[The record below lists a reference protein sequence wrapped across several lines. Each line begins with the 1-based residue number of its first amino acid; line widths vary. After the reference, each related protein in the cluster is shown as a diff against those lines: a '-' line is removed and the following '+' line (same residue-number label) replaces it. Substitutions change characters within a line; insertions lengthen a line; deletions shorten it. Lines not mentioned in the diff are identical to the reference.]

1 KKIDEYHDAA
11 PGPVD
16 PAAYKKFLT
25 DIGYLADEP
34 EPFSITTSGV
44 DDEITETPGP
54 QLVVPVLNA
63 RFALNAANA
72 RRASLYAAL
81 YGTNAISEEGGDEK
95 GTSYNKVRGDK
106 VIAWARGFLDD
117 VLPLAQG
124 SHADAVKYAVDG
136 ENLQVTLEGGATTGL
151 QDPSAFVGYSGDKAA
166 PTGVLLRNNGL
177 HLEIQVDAEDPIGKT
192 DAAGVKDV
200 YMESAITT
208 IMDCEDS
215 VAAVDAEDKVLG
227 YRNWLGLN
235 TGRLTEEVA
244 KGGKT
249 FTRTLN
255 PDRTFT
261 TPDGGELALHC

>member
-1 KKIDEYHDAA
+1 
-11 PGPVD
+11 
-16 PAAYKKFLT
+16 
-25 DIGYLADEP
+25 
-34 EPFSITTSGV
+34 
-44 DDEITETPGP
+44 
-54 QLVVPVLNA
+54 
-63 RFALNAANA
+63 
-72 RRASLYAAL
+72 
-81 YGTNAISEEGGDEK
+81 
-95 GTSYNKVRGDK
+95 
-106 VIAWARGFLDD
+106 
-117 VLPLAQG
+117 
-124 SHADAVKYAVDG
+124 
-136 ENLQVTLEGGATTGL
+136 
-151 QDPSAFVGYSGDKAA
+151 
-166 PTGVLLRNNGL
+166 

-208 IMDCEDS
+208 IMDFEDS

-261 TPDGGELALHC
+261 TPDGGELALHGRSLNLVRNVGHLMTNPAVVDADGAEQPEGILDAIVTSLCAIPG